1 LYKGATVVRGLPAMY
16 VLGTYFNPMVPG
28 GGATQK
34 CRGKVRESVEAV
46 GSSRDRGMGGQVDY
60 KW

>member
-1 LYKGATVVRGLPAMY
+1 VVRGLPAMY